1 MYTNIICLKNKLIL
15 IFTLIFLLFNLI
27 SSVTEIYFYLDK
39 SYQMI
44 IHVINELL
52 VCRNYNYV
60 ITLETI

>member
-27 SSVTEIYFYLDK
+27 SSFTEIYFYLDK

-52 VCRNYNYV
+52 VCWNYNYV